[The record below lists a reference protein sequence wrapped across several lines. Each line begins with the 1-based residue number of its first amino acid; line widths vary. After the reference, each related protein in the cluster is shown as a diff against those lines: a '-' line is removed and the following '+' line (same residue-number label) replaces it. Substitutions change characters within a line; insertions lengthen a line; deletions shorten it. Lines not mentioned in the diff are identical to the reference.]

1 MSASINLHKLAGEL
15 WRNRQQ
21 IVTDWYADWF
31 SPAILAAFP
40 GEFSA
45 SPQQA
50 AITRE
55 FLLPMLGLLVQY
67 ARTGEQL
74 FREQYLFEWR
84 RYAPHREGQEALQAY
99 FASLVP
105 AHERA
110 LLSRVSGEVRQPFA
124 DWLTELH
131 RPCAHHPQL
140 TEPPSGC

>member
-110 LLSRVSGEVRQPFA
+110 LLSRALSWVSLRWNA
-124 DWLTELH
+124 ISNRARRSCRSRRTRH
-131 RPCAHHPQL
+131 CRR
-140 TEPPSGC
+140 